1 MTPIVRDYLIYSL
14 PVKGL
19 SDRVLAV
26 KQTGRSTMRT
36 TLSTT
41 LMLLM
46 AGWLSACQP
55 ADNGVAPA
63 TTPAVSYRLVKAQ
76 TNHPIPTTV
85 DYSYSS
91 AGWLT
96 TSRSAPD
103 ADGIWKQ
110 QAPTIQYSYDG
121 ARQLTGTEGTIVYR
135 DAAGNETN
143 RVRSQYGTVTHRNGM
158 PATYRLFV
166 NSATQQSRL
175 FEERRYE
182 YDATGRVSQETY
194 VHYDENLAIGSLT
207 IHYQISYTGDDVTA
221 IDMTTTAQDRLVS
234 ATRTV
239 FEYDTNANPYYGL
252 AVPEL
257 LPQQRYSR
265 HNVTKQT
272 ITAETSP
279 ANVLIYRLSYAA
291 NGTLSRWDCS
301 DGRYQTFTYEPF

>member
-1 MTPIVRDYLIYSL
+1 MKP
-14 PVKGL
+14 
-19 SDRVLAV
+19 
-26 KQTGRSTMRT
+26 
-36 TLSTT
+36 TLSTAFV
-41 LMLLM
+41 LLT
-46 AGWLSACQP
+46 AGWLSACQS
-55 ADNGVAPA
+55 AGDGV
-63 TTPAVSYRLVKAQ
+63 TPAVTPPATPAISYRLVKAQ

-135 DAAGNETN
+135 DAAGNETS
-143 RVRSQYGTVTHRNGM
+143 RARSHYGLFTNRNGL
-158 PATYRLFV
+158 PTAYRLFV
-166 NSATQQSRL
+166 NAGTQPERL
-175 FEERRYE
+175 FEERQYE
-182 YDATGRVSQETY
+182 RDAAGRVSQETY
-194 VHYDENLAIGSLT
+194 IHYDESPSIGALET
-207 IHYQISYTGDDVTA
+207 RYVIHYTGDDVSA
-221 IDMTTTAQDRLVS
+221 IDMTMTTQGRPVS
-234 ATRTV
+234 TTRTV
-239 FEYDTNANPYYGL
+239 FEYDDKANPYYGL

-272 ITAETSP
+272 ITSGNSP
-279 ANVLIYRLSYAA
+279 ANVLAYRLTYAG